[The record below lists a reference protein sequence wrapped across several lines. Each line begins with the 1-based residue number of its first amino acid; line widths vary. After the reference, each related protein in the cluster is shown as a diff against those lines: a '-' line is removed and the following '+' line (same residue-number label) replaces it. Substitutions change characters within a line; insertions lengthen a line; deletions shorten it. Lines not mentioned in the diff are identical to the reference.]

1 MRICTTGIALALQSC
16 LNRMRLAPRT
26 KLTRLCLGPTQSP
39 RGARNTHR
47 RLTVFNAARIPLTWL
62 GCMLLSA
69 RASFAWCIASLCEA
83 RMFNE
88 NELQVIINALV
99 THNEYLNKQLSQS
112 ESLTVRRMIFEER
125 DLTNKL
131 YSKLNTEL
139 QKLLTE
145 GN

>member
-1 MRICTTGIALALQSC
+1 
-16 LNRMRLAPRT
+16 
-26 KLTRLCLGPTQSP
+26 
-39 RGARNTHR
+39 
-47 RLTVFNAARIPLTWL
+47 
-62 GCMLLSA
+62 
-69 RASFAWCIASLCEA
+69 
-83 RMFNE
+83 MFNE